1 MSYLP
6 ESPRYLLRRDKLSET
21 IDILRKVYPFAT
33 EEQLHLKAEV
43 IRDSV
48 KKNMGHQGSFI
59 QTWKRLHFVGANF
72 RGLVIACGLQGIQ
85 QLCGCVFNCFSIA
98 FSELIANIFLPAH
111 SFNTLMY
118 YAPTLFESVG
128 FDNPLVIGL
137 VISIVK

>member
-1 MSYLP
+1 MVGLGAVPPVSCFRTILPEWTSFSDSCESPGFVQILQLGLLSYLP
-6 ESPRYLLRRDKLSET
+6 ESPRYLLRRDKLAET
-21 IDILRKVYPFAT
+21 VDILRKVYPYAT

-85 QLCGCVFNCFSIA
+85 QLCG
-98 FSELIANIFLPAH
+98 
-111 SFNTLMY
+111 
-118 YAPTLFESVG
+118 
-128 FDNPLVIGL
+128 
-137 VISIVK
+137 